1 MAPRP
6 SPPALRAA
14 ADIDRL
20 PAPCYPGAVR
30 SPLRLLL
37 ASGSL
42 LSALSIGAVARAEP
56 TAWVFV
62 GGGALGLR
70 EGGAN
75 AGATALLRQSP
86 YLPLRPLGQL
96 PIGRDFGLDGV
107 MSVDVGV
114 GSSPEG
120 KVILGGLFRFQPV
133 FNAGV
138 DLALLA
144 RAATH
149 GFQAGDFGVALDA
162 GGYARFWGVSSF
174 GFAGDVTL
182 GFPLG
187 FQLTIQTTAGGNGA
201 LSVGA
206 VAGIDLLRLTLY
218 RTALLKSFPS
228 PLSPLSPPAPASAA
242 ARPALSF

>member
-1 MAPRP
+1 MVPPLSP
-6 SPPALRAA
+6 SARRLAG
-14 ADIDRL
+14 DIDRL
-20 PAPCYPGAVR
+20 SAPCYLGAVR

-42 LSALSIGAVARAEP
+42 LTALTIGAVARAEP

-75 AGATALLRQSP
+75 AAGTAALRQSP
-86 YLPLRPLGQL
+86 YAPLRSLGQL
-96 PIGRDFGLDGV
+96 PTGRDFGLDGV
-107 MSVDVGV
+107 MTVDVGV

-120 KVILGGLFRFQPV
+120 KLIFGGLFRFQPV
-133 FNAGV
+133 FNGGV

-149 GFQAGDFGVALDA
+149 GFQAGNFGVALDA
-162 GGYARFWGVSSF
+162 GGYARFWGVQSF
-174 GFAGDVTL
+174 GFAGDVTV

-187 FQLTIQTTAGGNGA
+187 FQLTIQTTAGGSGA

-206 VAGIDLLRLTLY
+206 VAGVDLLRLTLY
-218 RTALLKSFPS
+218 RTALLDSFPNPSS
-228 PLSPLSPPAPASAA
+228 PVRRPSEPARA
-242 ARPALSF
+242 ALSF